1 MVHENSQHC
10 VPKAHSLQFS
20 SAAQELQKQFQM
32 TKYTTFSAFKFP
44 KTTLKLTAHQA
55 ELDGS

>member
-20 SAAQELQKQFQM
+20 SAAQELQKQFQV
-32 TKYTTFSAFKFP
+32 TEAAAFSAFKFP
-44 KTTLKLTAHQA
+44 KPNLKLTIH
-55 ELDGS
+55 

>member
-10 VPKAHSLQFS
+10 VPKTHSLQFS
-20 SAAQELQKQFQM
+20 SAAQELQKRFQM
-32 TKYTTFSAFKFP
+32 TEDAAFSAFKFP
-44 KTTLKLTAHQA
+44 KPTLKLTTHRA